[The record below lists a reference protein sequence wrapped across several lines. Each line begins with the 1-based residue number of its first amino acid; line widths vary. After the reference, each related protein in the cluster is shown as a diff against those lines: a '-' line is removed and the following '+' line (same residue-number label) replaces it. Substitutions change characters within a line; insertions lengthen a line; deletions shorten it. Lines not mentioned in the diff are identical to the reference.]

1 MDAGARA
8 APVLV
13 AVPLELGLHRL
24 GHAPAVGEAELGEHG
39 AGGGEAEVLDQV
51 LAQEPH
57 RHRVEEERALA
68 GEADH
73 ASLRVQLQQ
82 LLVIQIVGAHRPSLS
97 FELKEMV
104 LHFDWVRHEAQT
116 MGVPTG

>member
-13 AVPLELGLHRL
+13 AVPLELGLHGL

-39 AGGGEAEVLDQV
+39 AGGGEAEVLDEV

-57 RHRVEEERALA
+57 RHRVEEERALP

-73 ASLRVQLQQ
+73 AALRIQLQQ
-82 LLVIQIVGAHRPSLS
+82 LLVVQVVGAHRQPLASN
-97 FELKEMV
+97 
-104 LHFDWVRHEAQT
+104 
-116 MGVPTG
+116 